1 MQIIGV
7 IDGGNDSMGS
17 LSLYMPRAT
26 IAELYGDD
34 NPSFPS
40 VMALAAEGT
49 DMDELCKT
57 IESKVRSMKG
67 ISEDDEYDSVSASSM
82 KSAIDASTPLW
93 APSRSSWARLPAYRC
108 LWAESAL

>member
-17 LSLYMPRAT
+17 LTPVHAT
-26 IAELYGDD
+26 RNDLPSCFGDD

-40 VMALAAEGT
+40 VTALAAEGT

-57 IESKVRSMKG
+57 IESKVRS
-67 ISEDDEYDSVSASSM
+67 DEGHLGGRRVRQRVG
-82 KSAIDASTPLW
+82 KHP
-93 APSRSSWARLPAYRC
+93 
-108 LWAESAL
+108 